1 MRSPISKLGQHGDT
15 IVEVL
20 IACTV
25 VGMVLV
31 SSFAVVNRTL
41 NNSRQS
47 QEHEEAL
54 KVAESQL
61 EALKGLTGA
70 TYSTIFTS
78 VSYQFCVQTDNVT
91 IKHFSNDTYDKTR
104 VDDTTYYPTE
114 CQRTTPGGYKYN
126 ISIHKDG
133 IAAHKNVFF
142 VNVDWYGPTGGIDD
156 VGLIY
161 ELYQ

>member
-1 MRSPISKLGQHGDT
+1 MSSAVKSRNQRGDT

-20 IACTV
+20 IACAV

-41 NNSRQS
+41 NNARQS

-54 KVAESQL
+54 KLAESQL
-61 EALKGLTGA
+61 EMLKGLTSS
-70 TYSTIFTS
+70 TYSNVYTN
-78 VSYQFCVQTDNVT
+78 VSYQFCVQSDNVT
-91 IKHFSNDTYDKTR
+91 IRPFTSNTYDKTQI
-104 VDDTTYYPTE
+104 DTSYYPSE

-133 IAAHKNVFF
+133 TVAHQNVFF
-142 VNVDWYGPTGGIDD
+142 VSVDWYGPTGGIDD